1 MGEGQ
6 QALVSVET
14 LYLETSILG
23 HLTARPT
30 TNSILTAN
38 IELTK
43 EWWQSRRS
51 AFEIY
56 VSGAVLTEVSR
67 GDAEIAALRLDFVR
81 GFPLLPI
88 DRPVEELAAR
98 FLLESNLPSKADIDA
113 LHIATATVHGVNYL
127 LTWNCKHIANA
138 TIERKLRKISLD
150 AGYELP
156 IICTP
161 YELLQE

>member
-38 IELTK
+38 IELTR
-43 EWWQSRRS
+43 EWWRLRRS

-56 VSGAVLTEVSR
+56 VSVAVLTEVSR
-67 GDAEIAALRLDFVR
+67 RDAEIAALRLDFVR

-127 LTWNCKHIANA
+127 RFFRTHHVKS
-138 TIERKLRKISLD
+138 TSKM
-150 AGYELP
+150 P
-156 IICTP
+156 I
-161 YELLQE
+161 